1 MANNTKLKNRKQVLF
16 LYWLC
21 THFGINIED
30 ELASIIPLIA
40 DKLGKSKDFKPTKSD
55 VLNKYGINEAVDYY
69 KTNMDPPLEGVFA
82 EYSPEELA
90 LTRGEKTYIVDSDR
104 CIISIIV
111 GTLFDLAKLAP
122 EDCRDT
128 FRHTAHSITTKI
140 PESMERVVKA
150 TAPPEPIT
158 TPTPAEQ
165 IINPRKQQVNA
176 PAPPKPQTP
185 PPPPPKSSKKSS
197 SLLPSQAN
205 LSRSYADVI
214 KLAAEKK
221 LPVYFYQDIGK
232 KKIGKGIYIGCR
244 IKMKDKHK
252 TSKKAIFIDCIV

>member
-1 MANNTKLKNRKQVLF
+1 MAKNTKLENRKQVIF

-30 ELASIIPLIA
+30 ELASIIPLIT
-40 DKLGKSKDFKPTKSD
+40 DKLGKSKGFKPTKSD

-90 LTRGEKTYIVDSDR
+90 LTRGEKTYIVEPDR

-122 EDCRDT
+122 ENCHET
-128 FRHTAHSITTKI
+128 FRHAAHSITAKI
-140 PESMERVVKA
+140 PESMERVIKA

-176 PAPPKPQTP
+176 PEPPKRSTPPPTPPKP
-185 PPPPPKSSKKSS
+185 SKKSS

-221 LPVYFYQDIGK
+221 LPVYFYQDIDK
-232 KKIGKGIYIGCR
+232 KKLGKGIYIGCR
-244 IKMKDKHK
+244 IKMKGEHK